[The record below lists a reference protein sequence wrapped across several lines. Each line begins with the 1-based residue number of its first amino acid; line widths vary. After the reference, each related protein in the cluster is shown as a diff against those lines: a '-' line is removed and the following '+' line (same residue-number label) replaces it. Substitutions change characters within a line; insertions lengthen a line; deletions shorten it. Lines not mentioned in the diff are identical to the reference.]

1 MSEEEVLNELILK
14 AIELKYSPEELN
26 RLMQKW
32 VNRINDDY
40 LYVKVITKNGRLTVY
55 E

>member
-1 MSEEEVLNELILK
+1 MSEEDVLNELILK

-32 VNRINDDY
+32 VNRIDDDY
-40 LYVKVITKNGRLTVY
+40 YYVRVNIKNGRLTVY

>member
-1 MSEEEVLNELILK
+1 MSEEEVLNELVVK

-32 VNRINDDY
+32 VNRVNDDY
-40 LYVKVITKNGRLTVY
+40 YYVRVILKNGRLTVY

>member
-32 VNRINDDY
+32 VNRIDDDY
-40 LYVKVITKNGRLTVY
+40 TYVKVTTKNGSNSL
-55 E
+55 

>member
-14 AIELKYSPEELN
+14 ALELKYSPEELN

-32 VNRINDDY
+32 VNRINDAY
-40 LYVKVITKNGRLTVY
+40 YYVRVVKKNGRLTVY
-55 E
+55 G

>member
-14 AIELKYSPEELN
+14 ALELKYSPEELN

-32 VNRINDDY
+32 VNRITDDY
-40 LYVKVITKNGRLTVY
+40 YYVRVIKKNGRLSVY
-55 E
+55 G

>member
-1 MSEEEVLNELILK
+1 MSEEEVIHELVLK
-14 AIELKYSPEELN
+14 AVELKYSPEELN
-26 RLMQKW
+26 LLMQKW

-40 LYVKVITKNGRLTVY
+40 CYVRVIKKNGRLTVY